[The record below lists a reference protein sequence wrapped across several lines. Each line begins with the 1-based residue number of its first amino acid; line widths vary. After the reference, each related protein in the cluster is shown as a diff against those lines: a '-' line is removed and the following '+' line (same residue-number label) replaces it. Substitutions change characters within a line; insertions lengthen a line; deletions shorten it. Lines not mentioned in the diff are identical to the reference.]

1 MVSMLVLCIDF
12 NLAACLHGDEL
23 KAVIAHKYGH
33 FVGDLDFS
41 YRFVRRCLVS
51 SNFFDFE
58 VTKGGDGT
66 IYTSIACAMSIAT
79 SHPAG

>member
-1 MVSMLVLCIDF
+1 MLVLCIDF

-23 KAVIAHKYGH
+23 KAVIAQEYGH

-51 SNFFDFE
+51 SNFFDF
-58 VTKGGDGT
+58 
-66 IYTSIACAMSIAT
+66 
-79 SHPAG
+79 